1 MEIAISLLQHYSFD
15 LGGYTIKDLTR
26 AWSSFKPEWVRQA
39 VIESLFQ
46 GRYKAVS
53 VNKILHL
60 WERKGEP
67 NCRYNHEFERLV
79 CGDVAVIYED
89 RIFYTPPRTSTRE
102 SEIAEIPSFATVA
115 DSNLPLPFPRRPML
129 GTAKIP
135 QAVTQVNPVAQPKP
149 QRYPSRQTTPSGTT
163 AAAKVYPTAS
173 STEYSEVYQSAYEN
187 MTLLAESSM
196 FVDKLRAMCGGHPVL
211 PIPDIRS
218 ELDKVEA
225 SIEN

>member
-26 AWSSFKPEWVRQA
+26 AWSDFKPEWVRQA

-53 VNKILHL
+53 VNQILHL

-89 RIFYTPPRTSTRE
+89 RIFYTSPRTSTRE
-102 SEIAEIPSFATVA
+102 SAIAEIPAFSTVA
-115 DSNLPLPFPRRPML
+115 ESNLPLPFPRRPML

-135 QAVTQVNPVAQPKP
+135 QVAPQVNHVKP
-149 QRYPSRQTTPSGTT
+149 QRYPSRQATPSGTT
-163 AAAKVYPTAS
+163 AATKVYPATS
-173 STEYSEVYQSAYEN
+173 NTEYSEVYQSAYEN

-196 FVDKLRAMCGGHPVL
+196 FVDKLRAMCSDHLVL
-211 PIPDIRS
+211 PIPEISS
-218 ELDKVEA
+218 EVDKVVVP
-225 SIEN
+225 IEN

>member
-26 AWSSFKPEWVRQA
+26 AWSSFNPEWVRQA

-53 VNKILHL
+53 VNQILHL

-89 RIFYTPPRTSTRE
+89 RIFYTSPRTSTRE
-102 SEIAEIPSFATVA
+102 TAIAEIPAFPTIAK
-115 DSNLPLPFPRRPML
+115 SNLPLPFPRRPML

-135 QAVTQVNPVAQPKP
+135 QVAPHVNPVQPKP
-149 QRYPSRQTTPSGTT
+149 QRYPSRLTTTSGTT
-163 AAAKVYPTAS
+163 AAAKVYPDTS
-173 STEYSEVYQSAYEN
+173 NPEYSEVYQSAYDN

-196 FVDKLRAMCGGHPVL
+196 FVDKLRAMCSDRIVRLVPE
-211 PIPDIRS
+211 ISAD
-218 ELDKVEA
+218 LDRVEVM
-225 SIEN
+225 IEN

>member
-15 LGGYTIKDLTR
+15 LGGYTIKDLIR

-53 VNKILHL
+53 VNQILHL

-89 RIFYTPPRTSTRE
+89 RIFYTPPRTATRE
-102 SEIAEIPSFATVA
+102 AEIAEIPAFSTIAE
-115 DSNLPLPFPRRPML
+115 SNSPLPFPRRPML
-129 GTAKIP
+129 GTAKIT
-135 QAVTQVNPVAQPKP
+135 QSMTQVNPVAQPKP
-149 QRYPSRQTTPSGTT
+149 QRYPSRLTTPSGTT
-163 AAAKVYPTAS
+163 AAAKVYPSTS
-173 STEYSEVYQSAYEN
+173 NTEYSKVYQSAYEN

-196 FVDKLRAMCGGHPVL
+196 FVDKLRAMCSDHLVL
-211 PIPDIRS
+211 PIPEISS
-218 ELDKVEA
+218 ELGKVEA
-225 SIEN
+225 PIEN